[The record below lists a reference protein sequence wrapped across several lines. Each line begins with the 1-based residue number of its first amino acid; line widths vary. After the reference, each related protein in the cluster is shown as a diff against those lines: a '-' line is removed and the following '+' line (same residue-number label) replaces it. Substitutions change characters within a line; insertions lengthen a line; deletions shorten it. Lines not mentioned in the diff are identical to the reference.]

1 MINIPTMSNIRGDM
15 FGGLSAAVVSLPM
28 ALAFGVASGAG
39 AAAGVYGA
47 LLVGLFASL
56 FGGCKTLISEPT
68 GPMTVVFTVV
78 IANMIAAHPEQGMAM
93 AFTVVMMAGVVQI
106 ILSSLK
112 LGRFLTMI
120 PYSVISGFMSGIGC
134 ILIILQLAPLIGAK
148 SPEPGVLGTLS
159 NLGEI
164 FSQFS
169 LNEVSLA
176 IISAAILF
184 LTPKSI
190 TKKVPPQLLALVG
203 VTIIS
208 VILFGNSN
216 ISRIGAIEIGL
227 PSFYFPTFSD
237 QLLQE
242 MFIDAMIL
250 GALGCIDSMLSSVI
264 ADNLTKEDHDSDR
277 ELRGQGFGNLM
288 SGMFGGLPG
297 AGATMGTVVNI
308 QAGGRNMTS
317 GLIRVATLFIACF
330 MLADLLAFVP
340 SALLAAIAL
349 KVGVDILD
357 WNFVKR
363 AKNTS
368 RHTTMI
374 MCVVLLTTIF
384 VDLIMAV
391 GIGLFIAYMIT
402 IEKLSLAQKSGIKT
416 FTDTDD
422 ALNLTD
428 HEKALFERLK
438 GSFLLVHLSGPMMF
452 GVARALSREHRIMS
466 NYEYV
471 VMDLNDISY
480 MDDTIALTI
489 ENAIT
494 DAMKSNVTVLLVP
507 PTGEVGEK
515 LAKLG
520 ILDLLPK
527 YHIFKTTGKALYWL
541 EGNASY
547 GRGGYSS
554 NRSQKADVM
563 HRPA

>member
-190 TKKVPPQLLALVG
+190 TKKVPPQLLALIG

-208 VILFGNSN
+208 VMLFGNSN

-264 ADNLTKEDHDSDR
+264 ADNLTKEDHNSDR

-330 MLADLLAFVP
+330 MLSDLLAFVP

>member
-1 MINIPTMSNIRGDM
+1 MLNIPTLSNIRGDV

-39 AAAGVYGA
+39 PAAGVYGA

-148 SPEPGVLGTLS
+148 SPEPGVLGTLTNIDQIIAQFS
-159 NLGEI
+159 FNEI
-164 FSQFS
+164 F
-169 LNEVSLA
+169 LA
-176 IISAAILF
+176 IISIAILF

-190 TKKVPPQLLALVG
+190 TKKVPPQLLALIG

-208 VILFGNSN
+208 VILFGNNN

-237 QLLQE
+237 QLLRE
-242 MFIDAMIL
+242 MFIDAIIL

-264 ADNLTKEDHDSDR
+264 ADNLTKEDHNSDR
-277 ELRGQGFGNLM
+277 ELRGQGLGNLM

-317 GLIRVATLFIACF
+317 GLVRVITLFIACF
-330 MLADLLAFVP
+330 MLSDLLAFVP
-340 SALLAAIAL
+340 SALLAAIAF

-416 FTDTDD
+416 ITDTDD

-428 HEKALFERLK
+428 QEKALFDRLK
-438 GSFLLVHLSGPMMF
+438 GKFLLVHLSGPMMF

-527 YHIFKTTGKALYWL
+527 HHIFKTTGKALYWL
-541 EGNASY
+541 EGNAAY

-554 NRSQKADVM
+554 NRSHEADVM

>member
-1 MINIPTMSNIRGDM
+1 
-15 FGGLSAAVVSLPM
+15 
-28 ALAFGVASGAG
+28 
-39 AAAGVYGA
+39 
-47 LLVGLFASL
+47 
-56 FGGCKTLISEPT
+56 
-68 GPMTVVFTVV
+68 
-78 IANMIAAHPEQGMAM
+78 
-93 AFTVVMMAGVVQI
+93 
-106 ILSSLK
+106 
-112 LGRFLTMI
+112 MI

-159 NLGEI
+159 NLSEI

-176 IISAAILF
+176 VISAAILF

-190 TKKVPPQLLALVG
+190 TKKVPPQLLALIG
-203 VTIIS
+203 VTVIS

-308 QAGGRNMTS
+308 QAGGRTMTS

-428 HEKALFERLK
+428 QEKALFERLK
-438 GSFLLVHLSGPMMF
+438 GSFLLVHLSGAMMF

-489 ENAIT
+489 ESAIT
-494 DAMKSNVTVLLVP
+494 DAMESNVTVLLVP

-520 ILDLLPK
+520 ILSLLPK
-527 YHIFKTTGKALYWL
+527 YHIFETTSKALYWL

-554 NRSQKADVM
+554 NQIQKADVM